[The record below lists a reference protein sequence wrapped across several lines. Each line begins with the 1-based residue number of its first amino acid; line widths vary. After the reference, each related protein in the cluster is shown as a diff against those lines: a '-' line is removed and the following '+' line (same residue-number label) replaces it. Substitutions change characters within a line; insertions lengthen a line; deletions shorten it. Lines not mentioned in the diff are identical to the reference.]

1 MMSYDP
7 ISKRMGGYL
16 VDAGLLTKAQVDVT
30 LCDQQATGMRF
41 GDIIVERGWIT
52 RKTIEYISDKVI
64 ELEREI
70 GEPLNLQVVKASV
83 RVHQK
88 HLHSASVNPWTH
100 SERPSQYR

>member
-7 ISKRMGGYL
+7 ISRRMGGYL

-41 GDIIVERGWIT
+41 GDIIVERGWIA
-52 RKTIEYISDKVI
+52 RKTIEYISDKII

-70 GEPLNLQVVKASV
+70 GEPLNLQVVKASI
-83 RVHQK
+83 RMHQK
-88 HLHSASVNPWTH
+88 HLHSVSVNPWTH
-100 SERPSQYR
+100 S